1 MFAQT
6 LNATLR
12 ILFLRAGPQDFPY
25 APGLMPVLIGAAIG
39 ANALVFSR
47 VVPPVMAVGVAA
59 AMVAGMALVTRS
71 ILRMRNFTSRFQQTF
86 CALLATGAVLT
97 LALLPGFTQL
107 APQILEIAKHPE
119 LMDKPDAVQIS
130 GIAVFF
136 MNLVNFWNFV
146 VTAHIFRH
154 AAGVNLWLGMLI
166 TFIAAAVMLFVGLM
180 GGSITTVL
188 FGGGAG

>member
-6 LNATLR
+6 LNATVR

-25 APGLMPVLIGAAIG
+25 AAGLTPVLTGLAIA

-47 VVPPVMAVGVAA
+47 VLPPAMALGVAA
-59 AMVAGMALVTRS
+59 AMVAGMALVTRA
-71 ILRMRNFTSRFQQTF
+71 ILRLRNFANRFQQTF
-86 CALLATGAVLT
+86 NALLATSAVLT

-119 LMDKPDAVQIS
+119 LIDKPGAVQIS

-136 MNLVNFWNFV
+136 MNLINFWNFV

-154 AAGVNLWLGMLI
+154 AAGVNLWIGMLI
-166 TFIAAAVMLFVGLM
+166 AFIAAGVMLFIGLM

-188 FGGGAG
+188 FGGAG